1 MVVGG
6 GYIAVEFASIFNG
19 LGVQTTLLYRGA
31 NILRGFDDDVRAHL
45 ADELEK
51 RGIKVVLGCSHERLE
66 QTETGLLS
74 TLNNELTFETD
85 LVMFATGREAYVEGL
100 GLDKAGV
107 ALNERGA
114 IAVDDFSKTNVDNI
128 WAVGDV
134 TDRINLT
141 PVAIREGAA
150 FAQTEFHDNPT
161 RFDHDMVASA
171 VFSQP
176 PVGVVGM
183 TEAQARHAFGKVDIY
198 RAVFRPMKVTFY
210 GGQDR
215 CLIKLVVKQD
225 DERIVGVHIVGPDS
239 PEIIQMA
246 AVAVKMGVTKAQ
258 WDSTCAVH
266 PTLAEELVTL
276 REKYMPSEMSA

>member
-1 MVVGG
+1 MR
-6 GYIAVEFASIFNG
+6 S
-19 LGVQTTLLYRGA
+19 
-31 NILRGFDDDVRAHL
+31 HL
-45 ADELEK
+45 AEELEK
-51 RGIKVVLGCSHERLE
+51 RGIKVVLGCSHARIE
-66 QTETGLLS
+66 QTGSGLVS
-74 TLNNELTFETD
+74 TLSNDLRFETD
-85 LVMFATGREAYVEGL
+85 AVMFATGREPYVEGL

-107 ALNERGA
+107 ALNAKGA
-114 IAVDDFSKTNVDNI
+114 IAVDRHSKTSVDSI

-150 FAQTEFHDNPT
+150 FAQTEFYGNPT
-161 RFDHDMVASA
+161 SFDHELVASA

-183 TEAQARHAFGKVDIY
+183 SEAEARHAFGKVDIY
-198 RAVFRPMKVTFY
+198 RSIFRAMKVTFY
-210 GGQDR
+210 GGQER

-225 DERIVGVHIVGPDS
+225 DQKVVGVHVVGPDS

-246 AVAVKMGVTKAQ
+246 AIAVKMGVTKAQ

-276 REKYMPSEMSA
+276 KEKYAPVDVGAG